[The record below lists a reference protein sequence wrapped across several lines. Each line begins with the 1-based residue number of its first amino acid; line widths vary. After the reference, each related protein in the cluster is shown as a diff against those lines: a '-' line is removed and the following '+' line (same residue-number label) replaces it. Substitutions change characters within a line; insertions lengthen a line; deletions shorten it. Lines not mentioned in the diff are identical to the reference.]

1 MVDVQLWTGL
11 RRFTDGATVVTVDAA
26 TVGQM
31 LDALVAKHPGLAPV
45 IAAGGSV
52 AIDGEITTGGRHL
65 PLKPG
70 SDVYLLQ
77 QMKGG

>member
-1 MVDVQLWTGL
+1 MVDVHLWSGL
-11 RRFTDGATVVTVDAA
+11 RRLTGGVEVVRVEAS

-31 LDALVAKHPGLAPV
+31 LDALVEAHPGLEP
-45 IAAGGSV
+45 IIEGGVAV

-65 PLKPG
+65 PV
-70 SDVYLLQ
+70 SEANEIHLLQ